1 MAKVEGKSVDL
12 GGQHQDMEHEG
23 HDTPEMNRRGT
34 EKNTTSSITF
44 SRYLTRQEMV
54 MAKKMEASV

>member
-1 MAKVEGKSVDL
+1 MAKVEGKSVEMEV
-12 GGQHQDMEHEG
+12 QNQDMALEG